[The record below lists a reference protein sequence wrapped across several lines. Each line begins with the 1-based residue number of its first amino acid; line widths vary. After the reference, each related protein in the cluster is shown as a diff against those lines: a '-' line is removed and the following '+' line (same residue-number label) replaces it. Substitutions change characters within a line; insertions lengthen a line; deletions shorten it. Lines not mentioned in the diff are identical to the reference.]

1 MEPLED
7 RDLVRLAGSG
17 QTWAFGCLVERHGG
31 LVFARIRRI
40 VRQPDDAEDLAQE
53 VFLQAYRRLGQLRD
67 ANRFAP
73 WLSII
78 ADNAARKWYRGRM
91 VQIRFEQLLTT
102 EWPEHAAGESEA
114 EREARIMI
122 RRAIRQLSG
131 AQRDVIEHHYFKGH
145 SYAETA
151 SQLGLQMNTV
161 RSRLQ
166 KARQRIRKEMRE
178 MTSAEHTYDL
188 TAHDLQALYW
198 ALRFVSGDESRPILQ
213 GVCLDT
219 GGRIVATDGARLL
232 LRTLEGT
239 EDLDKQV
246 ILGPGFELKAPRAK
260 RATLSFEAEMATF
273 SAEGEEELNIPILD
287 ERFVDYEAVIPEAA
301 GIRVR
306 VTAGELLRAINL
318 ISEHLDAR
326 HPTSAMWTYLRKV
339 EIQISVTPGSL
350 SLTTSRDMGYVLR
363 EGKAG
368 GMVSMDDAP
377 WTGVPYWRYTTSVES
392 EVTLDAAPHPFR
404 IHVNHAFLSDVVS
417 GIEAEG
423 PLDIFFGDPRQALL
437 FVCTDHPDRK
447 AILMPLRME

>member
-1 MEPLED
+1 MKIED
-7 RDLVRLAGSG
+7 RDLVRLVVSG
-17 QTWAFGCLVERHGG
+17 ETGAFGRLVERYT
-31 LVFARIRRI
+31 RRI
-40 VRQPDDAEDLAQE
+40 YGRVLSVVRQPEEADDLVQE
-53 VFLQAYRRLGQLRD
+53 IFLHAYRRLGQLRD
-67 ANRFAP
+67 GRRFSG
-73 WLSII
+73 WLLKI
-78 ADNAARKWYRGRM
+78 ADNSAFRWRQRRM

-114 EREARIMI
+114 EREARMMI
-122 RRAIRQLSG
+122 RHAIRQLSG

-166 KARQRIRKEMRE
+166 KARQRIRKEMSE

-273 SAEGEEELNIPILD
+273 STEGEEELDIPILD

-318 ISEHLDAR
+318 ISKHLDAR
-326 HPTSAMWTYLRKV
+326 HPTSATWTYLRKV
-339 EIQISVTPGSL
+339 EIQISATPGSL

-392 EVTLDAAPHPFR
+392 EVTLDDAPHPFR

-423 PLDIFFGDPRQALL
+423 PLDIFFGDPRQCLL
-437 FVCTDHPDRK
+437 FVPADHPDRK
-447 AILMPLRME
+447 ALLMPLRME